1 MAMVAAW
8 HGGSCGQQ
16 VAGPTSGA
24 HDGGGVERC
33 TWWPG
38 AARAQ
43 PLVRTAAA
51 WHVPF
56 LLHAAGVVGAQ
67 PWIFFRF
74 PIRFVEAGRTIVHPT
89 NPFLGA
95 IAFSAH
101 RNSICSK

>member
-1 MAMVAAW
+1 MAMVAAR
-8 HGGSCGQQ
+8 HGGACSQQ
-16 VAGPTSGA
+16 VVGPTSGA
-24 HDGGGVERC
+24 HDGSGMEQC

-67 PWIFFRF
+67 PWIFF
-74 PIRFVEAGRTIVHPT
+74 
-89 NPFLGA
+89 PF
-95 IAFSAH
+95 SY
-101 RNSICSK
+101 SICRGGSPHRRPLQIHF